1 MQCAILT
8 TIAQCA
14 IIKPQQDSKPPT
26 SQPETIQRCTSPR
39 PDTVS
44 DGAASKRR
52 KGELKMSTFEITGKI
67 EALKE
72 WEALLAEATAE
83 VEAIKDE
90 IKREMDKRGV
100 EELEAGQYIARF
112 TTVLSNR
119 FDTTAFKKEHG
130 EMYKMYTKQ
139 STSRRFSI
147 S

>member
-1 MQCAILT
+1 
-8 TIAQCA
+8 
-14 IIKPQQDSKPPT
+14 
-26 SQPETIQRCTSPR
+26 
-39 PDTVS
+39 
-44 DGAASKRR
+44 
-52 KGELKMSTFEITGKI
+52 MSTFEITGKI

-119 FDTTAFKKEHG
+119 FDTTAFKREHG
-130 EMYKMYTKQ
+130 EMYKLYTKQ
-139 STSRRFSI
+139 STSRRFSVT
-147 S
+147 